1 MCRSTAV
8 TVGPRRVNGAAL
20 IGRALGVP
28 AGPCVVDVSGTNF
41 AASPTHLLR
50 LSPEER
56 EAGSSEFL
64 GEGYANAD
72 DNSPNNRG
80 GNNDSYEGKHR
91 VCSDKRA

>member
-1 MCRSTAV
+1 MCRSTAF

-28 AGPCVVDVSGTNF
+28 AGPCVVDVSGTIL
-41 AASPTHLLR
+41 AEAPTHLLR

-56 EAGSSEFL
+56 EPGSSELL

-72 DNSPNNRG
+72 DNGPSNRDSNNG
-80 GNNDSYEGKHR
+80 SYEGKRR
-91 VCSDKRA
+91 VCSSKRA

>member
-1 MCRSTAV
+1 VPPVLR
-8 TVGPRRVNGAAL
+8 P
-20 IGRALGVP
+20 VP
-28 AGPCVVDVSGTNF
+28 AQLMVPVLN
-41 AASPTHLLR
+41 PTEFPANLLR

-64 GEGYANAD
+64 REGYANAD

-80 GNNDSYEGKHR
+80 GNNDSYEDKHR